1 MARTR
6 KSQPQPPEHPAGSE
20 ILGIVLVV
28 GAVFLFFAFFSY
40 EPDAPS
46 RNQVGVIGY
55 LFADLF
61 CPALGKVCYVLPALL
76 AYAAGMQFQLWQ
88 CPVPLAQSIS
98 GLVFILTSAS
108 LLALW
113 YTDQP
118 VAQAGGWVGRFL
130 ATHLRQGLNQLGA
143 YLVLLPI
150 LLVSFM
156 GISRMSLSGAGMSLL
171 ASLLPAT
178 GRLGLQLVQLPH
190 QIWSAVS
197 ASFSQLIV
205 HPSEPLETSE
215 PLFTAPFSKRANPK
229 IIPPPKKVASGLSQ
243 DFDQDSDLD
252 LDELVDEDTGWE
264 TGTSKKQNKLGKKNG
279 PAQPNEPL
287 KKEATLPPIIIN
299 RPPPPVPKVQ
309 HAPPPVQTDELAIP
323 SSGKPY
329 KLPSLDLLDPPVES
343 TVKIDESSL
352 HASSQVLETKLH
364 DFGVKGSVVAVR
376 PGPVITT
383 YEFEP
388 APGVKVN
395 RIVSLADDL
404 QMALRAV
411 SVRIL
416 APIPGK
422 AVVGIEV
429 SNPTREKV
437 YLREILD
444 SSGFH
449 QTESPLSL
457 ALGKDPVGNPLA
469 ADLARMPH
477 LLVAGA
483 TGTGKSVSLNAM
495 IMSLL
500 YRATPQDVR
509 FIMIDPKMLELSV
522 YENLPHQLSHVITN
536 PKEAGA
542 ALQEVVRR
550 MEYRYK
556 LLRDKGVRN
565 IIGYNHALENGQ
577 PNQDGVIK
585 LTDVIHD
592 EDDNGEMPSPSHT
605 PKDGS
610 TTKMVHKRLPYLVVI
625 VDELADLMLTVG
637 REIEEPITRLA
648 QMGRASGIHLILAT
662 QRPSV
667 DVITGLIKANFPAR
681 VSFQVSSRIDSR
693 TILDA
698 GGAERLLGAGDML
711 FLPPGSAKPQRIHG
725 AFVSEPE
732 ISKVVAAI
740 KKQGKAVFDS
750 EFVNALE
757 NARSQQS
764 PDATDDDTYDEMYE
778 QARDLVIE
786 SRQASISW
794 VQRRLRVGYNRA
806 ARMIERMEREGLIG
820 PAAEAGKPRQVL
832 VEAAMEE

>member
-1 MARTR
+1 
-6 KSQPQPPEHPAGSE
+6 
-20 ILGIVLVV
+20 
-28 GAVFLFFAFFSY
+28 
-40 EPDAPS
+40 
-46 RNQVGVIGY
+46 
-55 LFADLF
+55 
-61 CPALGKVCYVLPALL
+61 
-76 AYAAGMQFQLWQ
+76 
-88 CPVPLAQSIS
+88 
-98 GLVFILTSAS
+98 
-108 LLALW
+108 
-113 YTDQP
+113 
-118 VAQAGGWVGRFL
+118 
-130 ATHLRQGLNQLGA
+130 
-143 YLVLLPI
+143 
-150 LLVSFM
+150 
-156 GISRMSLSGAGMSLL
+156 
-171 ASLLPAT
+171 
-178 GRLGLQLVQLPH
+178 
-190 QIWSAVS
+190 
-197 ASFSQLIV
+197 
-205 HPSEPLETSE
+205 
-215 PLFTAPFSKRANPK
+215 
-229 IIPPPKKVASGLSQ
+229 
-243 DFDQDSDLD
+243 
-252 LDELVDEDTGWE
+252 
-264 TGTSKKQNKLGKKNG
+264 
-279 PAQPNEPL
+279 
-287 KKEATLPPIIIN
+287 
-299 RPPPPVPKVQ
+299 
-309 HAPPPVQTDELAIP
+309 
-323 SSGKPY
+323 
-329 KLPSLDLLDPPVES
+329 
-343 TVKIDESSL
+343 
-352 HASSQVLETKLH
+352 VLESKLH

-429 SNPTREKV
+429 SNPNREKV

-444 SSGFH
+444 SPGFH
-449 QTESPLSL
+449 QADSPLSL

-500 YRATPQDVR
+500 YRASPQEVR

-592 EDDNGEMPSPSHT
+592 EDDNGEMPPT
-605 PKDGS
+605 RKDTS
-610 TTKMVHKRLPYLVVI
+610 NTQMVHKRLPYLVVI

-757 NARSQQS
+757 NARSQQN
-764 PDATDDDTYDEMYE
+764 PDAADDDTYDEMYE
-778 QARDLVIE
+778 QARELVIE

-832 VEAAMEE
+832 VEAALEE

>member
-1 MARTR
+1 MSGVARHTQSGQR
-6 KSQPQPPEHPAGSE
+6 SLGYEVSGVVLIAVAIFLGLALLSYQPGRPQTN
-20 ILGIVLVV
+20 L
-28 GAVFLFFAFFSY
+28 
-40 EPDAPS
+40 
-46 RNQVGVIGY
+46 VGVIGY
-55 LFADLF
+55 LLADLL
-61 CPALGKVCYVLPALL
+61 CSALGKMSYALPALAVYTAGLQFRLWRCTAVTSQAVSLGVFGL
-76 AYAAGMQFQLWQ
+76 ASTALLSLWDADR
-88 CPVPLAQSIS
+88 PAV
-98 GLVFILTSAS
+98 
-108 LLALW
+108 
-113 YTDQP
+113 Y
-118 VAQAGGWVGRFL
+118 AGGWIGGWL
-130 ATHLRQGLNQLGA
+130 AVSLRTGLNQLGA
-143 YLVLLPI
+143 YLVLIPV
-150 LLVSFM
+150 LVVSLM
-156 GISRMSLSGAGMSLL
+156 GISRLSLHALG
-171 ASLLPAT
+171 
-178 GRLGLQLVQLPH
+178 GRLLRGGRFVSDWCGVGLRPLAAWLRTLATTLWSGLHRLPSIRFSRRQGH
-190 QIWSAVS
+190 VAEAEACPNLEPRFV
-197 ASFSQLIV
+197 ASEAQAR
-205 HPSEPLETSE
+205 T
-215 PLFTAPFSKRANPK
+215 
-229 IIPPPKKVASGLSQ
+229 PPPAPPVKKAASKQ
-243 DFDQDSDLD
+243 ARKPAKQQTPPAEDQA
-252 LDELVDEDTGWE
+252 
-264 TGTSKKQNKLGKKNG
+264 
-279 PAQPNEPL
+279 P
-287 KKEATLPPIIIN
+287 PPIIIN
-299 RPPPPVPKVQ
+299 RPSPPTAPKAGRSCPRPSPAAVLD
-309 HAPPPVQTDELAIP
+309 DE
-323 SSGKPY
+323 KPY
-329 KLPSLDLLDPPVES
+329 SLPGLDLLDPPLES
-343 TVKIDESSL
+343 RLKVDEEAL
-352 HASSQVLETKLH
+352 HASSQILESKLN
-364 DFGVKGSVVAVR
+364 DFGVKGKVVAVR

-395 RIVSLADDL
+395 RVVSLADDL

-429 SNPTREKV
+429 SNPNREKV

-444 SSGFH
+444 SPGFQ
-449 QTESPLSL
+449 QTESPLGL
-457 ALGKDPVGNPLA
+457 ALGKDSIGNPIV

-500 YRATPQDVR
+500 YRASPRDVR
-509 FIMIDPKMLELSV
+509 FIMIDPKMLELSL

-556 LLRDKGVRN
+556 LLRDRGARN
-565 IIGYNHALENGQ
+565 ISAYNRSLENGAPS
-577 PNQDGVIK
+577 PNGVIK
-585 LTDVIHD
+585 LTEVVEDELD
-592 EDDNGEMPSPSHT
+592 EDAAVPGLDAPAAPAPAADPH
-605 PKDGS
+605 DDA
-610 TTKMVHKRLPYLVVI
+610 MVHQRLPYLVVI

-698 GGAERLLGAGDML
+698 AGAERLLGAGDML

-732 ISKVVAAI
+732 ISKAVGAI
-740 KKQGKAVFDS
+740 KKQAKPVFDS
-750 EFVNALE
+750 ELVSALE
-757 NARSQQS
+757 KARSTKS
-764 PDATDDDTYDEMYE
+764 VDTADDDTYDEMYE
-778 QARDLVIE
+778 QARELVIE

-806 ARMIERMEREGLIG
+806 ARMIERMEREGLIA

-832 VEAAMEE
+832 VKAAVEE